1 MSQCRLRS
9 VVVTASIGLTFAS
22 LGSLGVPAAPELA
35 RQAEELGYSS
45 FWVAEANGTES
56 FALLAAAGAAAP
68 GMTLG
73 SGVLPIQA
81 RSPALAAM
89 GAATL
94 QALWPDREVVLGVGI
109 SAPGVAGRWHAP
121 ASFDRPL
128 ARMREYL
135 TLVRELLSGEKVD
148 FEGDFWTVRGFR
160 LGVRLGER
168 RPRLGLAALNAG
180 MLRLG
185 GELADVVLL
194 NYLPASHV
202 GWSVDQIRE
211 GGDAEVHAYVHAGV
225 TEWETGVG
233 SARKDLF
240 GYAMAPGYARM
251 FSAAGYADEMGAMG
265 EARAAGDREAMVA
278 AISDRMVRDIDFIGD
293 AGEVAAFVQSYR
305 DAGVDHP
312 ILMPLPWGADRR
324 AVATATIEAAALS

>member
-1 MSQCRLRS
+1 M
-9 VVVTASIGLTFAS
+9 TDTIGLTFAS
-22 LGSLGVPAAPELA
+22 LGALGVPAAPELA
-35 RQAEELGYSS
+35 RRADELGYSS

-56 FALLAAAGAAAP
+56 FGLLAAAGAAAP
-68 GMTLG
+68 GVGLG
-73 SGVLPIQA
+73 SGVLPVQA
-81 RSPALAAM
+81 RTPALAAM

-94 QALWPDREVVLGVGI
+94 QALWPDRDVLLGVGI

-128 ARMREYL
+128 TRMREYL
-135 TLVRELLSGEKVD
+135 TLVRELLSGEKVT

-160 LGVRLGER
+160 LGVRLGDR
-168 RPRLGLAALNAG
+168 RPRLALAALNAG

-185 GELADVVLL
+185 GELADAVLL

-202 GWSVDQIRE
+202 GWSVDRIRE
-211 GGDAEVHAYVHAGV
+211 GGGAEVHAYVHAGV
-225 TEWETGVG
+225 TDWESGVG
-233 SARKDLF
+233 AARKDLF

-251 FSAAGYADEMGAMG
+251 FAAAGYADEMAAID
-265 EARAAGDREAMVA
+265 EAKAAGDREAMVA

-293 AGEVAAFVQSYR
+293 ADEVATFVRSYR
-305 DAGVDHP
+305 EAGVDHP

-324 AVATATIEAAALS
+324 AVAEATIEAAALS

>member
-1 MSQCRLRS
+1 MK
-9 VVVTASIGLTFAS
+9 TIGLTFAS
-22 LGSLGVPAAPELA
+22 LGSLGVPAAPQLA
-35 RQAEELGYSS
+35 GRAEALGYSS

-56 FALLAAAGAAAP
+56 FGLLAAAGGAAP
-68 GMTLG
+68 GLALG

-94 QALWPDREVVLGVGI
+94 QALWPDRDIILGVGL
-109 SAPGVAGRWHAP
+109 SAPGVAGRWHGADG
-121 ASFDRPL
+121 FDRPL

-135 TLVRELLSGEKVD
+135 TLVRELLSGEKVT

-160 LGVRLGER
+160 LGVRLGDR
-168 RPRLGLAALNAG
+168 RPRVALAALNEG

-202 GWSVDQIRE
+202 GWSVERIRE
-211 GGDAEVHAYVHAGV
+211 GGDAEVHAYVHAAV
-225 TEWETGVG
+225 TDWEAGAG
-233 SARKDLF
+233 AARKDLF

-251 FSAAGYADEMGAMG
+251 FAAAGYADEMGAMD
-265 EARAAGDREAMVA
+265 EAKAAGDRDAMVG
-278 AISDRMVRDIDFIGD
+278 AISDRMVQDIDFIGTTDEVTAFVRTYAD
-293 AGEVAAFVQSYR
+293 AGI
-305 DAGVDHP
+305 DHP
-312 ILMPLPWGADRR
+312 ILMPMPWGADRR
-324 AVATATIEAAALS
+324 AVTEATMVAAAAALDD